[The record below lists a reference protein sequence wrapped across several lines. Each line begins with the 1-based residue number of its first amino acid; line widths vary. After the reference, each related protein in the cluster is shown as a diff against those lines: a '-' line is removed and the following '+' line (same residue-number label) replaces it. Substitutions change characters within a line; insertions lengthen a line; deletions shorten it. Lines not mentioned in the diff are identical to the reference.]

1 MRTARGGRA
10 YLLVHCL
17 LDAHL
22 SVKVVQRLQAATF
35 EGLHRLMMEP
45 VFPFDSV
52 VGEPRQHAVGS
63 FAANDSG
70 LEPLLAIFL
79 TLWLCWLLLWRL
91 LLLRGGRET

>member
-1 MRTARGGRA
+1 ME
-10 YLLVHCL
+10 
-17 LDAHL
+17 
-22 SVKVVQRLQAATF
+22 VVQQLQAATF

-91 LLLRGGRET
+91 RGWRCSWWRGLKTAASESSQ